1 LPSCFRVA
9 ELELHLF
16 GGIEAAEFYLDA
28 APIITAPAKVPVLIF
43 SLETFAIFD
52 LVLNLKSLF

>member
-1 LPSCFRVA
+1 VA

-16 GGIEAAEFYLDA
+16 GRIEAAEFYLDA

-43 SLETFAIFD
+43 SLDTFAIPVFD
-52 LVLNLKSLF
+52 LVLYLNSLF